1 MSTAIIEN
9 YYQSFNQGKLDQM
22 LELVADNVI
31 HEVNESQT
39 QNGKLL
45 FKEFLNIMDEDY
57 QEQVKNLVV
66 FSSSTPDR
74 FSAEFNID
82 GIYKKSQK
90 GLPQAKNQKYFIRV
104 GAFFEIQS
112 GKITRITNY
121 YNLKNWIQAV
131 EG

>member
-1 MSTAIIEN
+1 MSTTIIEN
-9 YYQSFNQGKLDQM
+9 YYQSFNQGNLDKM
-22 LELVADNVI
+22 LELVAEKIV

-39 QNGKLL
+39 QNGKAL
-45 FKEFLNIMDEDY
+45 FKEFLNIMDEHY

-82 GIYKKSQK
+82 GIYKKTQE
-90 GLPQAKNQKYFIRV
+90 GLPEAKNQKYFIRV

-112 GKITRITNY
+112 GLITRITNY

-131 EG
+131 KN